1 MTYRVTAAQD
11 PSHTGFAPSVSHSQ
25 KPALSDAVPSR
36 SDRGMGTVASP
47 VAAEQGGG
55 AARSDVVSHL
65 PPETQSLETQSLETL
80 SLETLSLETLSL
92 AKRPAAVLKIAVRQF
107 PASESWVDF
116 YRELLGVAGV
126 ARRAFPT
133 AEQMRFWERSSEFA
147 EVLEMLTALRS
158 TEVSKSGA
166 VEPQRMITVR
176 IPLSLHE
183 SLKQEAEDHCT
194 SINKLC
200 ISKLLSGISNRFVP
214 REKGKIRGRKPGPQV
229 GRGKFAADAVAE

>member
-1 MTYRVTAAQD
+1 MTYRVTAALDQ
-11 PSHTGFAPSVSHSQ
+11 SRTGFAPSVSHSQ
-25 KPALSDAVPSR
+25 KPAPSDAVPSR
-36 SDRGMGTVASP
+36 SGREMGTAASP

-65 PPETQSLETQSLETL
+65 PPATLPPETL
-80 SLETLSLETLSL
+80 SLEAVSLETVSL
-92 AKRPAAVLKIAVRQF
+92 AKRPAAVLRIAVRQF
-107 PASESWVDF
+107 PVSESWVDF
-116 YRELLGVAGV
+116 YRELLGVEGV

-133 AEQMRFWERSSEFA
+133 AEQLQFWERSSEFA

-158 TEVSKSGA
+158 TEESKSNA

-183 SLKQEAEDHCT
+183 SLKKESEDHHT

-200 ISKLLSGISNRFVP
+200 ISKLLSGISSRFVP
-214 REKGKIRGRKPGPQV
+214 REKGKIRGRKPGPQN
-229 GRGKFAADAVAE
+229 GRGKFATDAAAE

>member
-11 PSHTGFAPSVSHSQ
+11 PSRTGFAPSVSHSQ
-25 KPALSDAVPSR
+25 QPAPSDAVPSR
-36 SDRGMGTVASP
+36 SGRDMGTAASP

-65 PPETQSLETQSLETL
+65 PPETLPLETL

-92 AKRPAAVLKIAVRQF
+92 AKRPAAVLRVAIRQF

-116 YRELLGVAGV
+116 YRELLGVEGV

-133 AEQMRFWERSSEFA
+133 AEQMHFWERSSEFA

-200 ISKLLSGISNRFVP
+200 ISKLLSGISSRFVP

>member
-1 MTYRVTAAQD
+1 MTYRVTAALDQ
-11 PSHTGFAPSVSHSQ
+11 SRTGFAPSVSHSQ
-25 KPALSDAVPSR
+25 KPAPSDAVPSR
-36 SDRGMGTVASP
+36 SGREMGTAASP

-65 PPETQSLETQSLETL
+65 PPATLPPATLPPETL
-80 SLETLSLETLSL
+80 SLEAVSLETVSL
-92 AKRPAAVLKIAVRQF
+92 AKRPAAVLRIAVRQF
-107 PASESWVDF
+107 PVSESWVDF
-116 YRELLGVAGV
+116 YRELLGVEGV

-133 AEQMRFWERSSEFA
+133 AEQMQFWEKSSEFA

-158 TEVSKSGA
+158 TEESKSGA

-183 SLKQEAEDHCT
+183 SLKKESEDHHT

-200 ISKLLSGISNRFVP
+200 ISKLLSGISGRFVP
-214 REKGKIRGRKPGPQV
+214 REKGKIRGRKPGPQA
-229 GRGKFAADAVAE
+229 GRGKFAADAAAE